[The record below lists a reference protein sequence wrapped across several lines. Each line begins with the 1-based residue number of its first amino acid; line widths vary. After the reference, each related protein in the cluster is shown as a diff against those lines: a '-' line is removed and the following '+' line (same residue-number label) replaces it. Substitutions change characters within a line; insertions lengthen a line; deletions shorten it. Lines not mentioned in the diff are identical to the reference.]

1 MITAIIFTKD
11 RAAQLDLLFQSIQKN
26 SRQLFSEIRVSY
38 LASNEDYAN
47 GYKKLISEYG
57 DFATFTKRGDFCTDS
72 KNIVQTDTKLLCFF
86 TDDDIVY
93 KKVTVRVAEICS
105 FFDELEVGCLSLRLG
120 RNTVIQNLVTKEQTN
135 CPTYIANYDNKFL
148 VWDRNLVPGN
158 SNYNYPL
165 SIDGHIFR
173 TKTILNMV
181 KSFESEHP
189 NDFEGK
195 LQNYRSLI
203 SPLMSSLEQSCVVGV
218 PINKV
223 NDKVGNEH
231 GNLYPQSQ
239 EEFNK
244 KYLEGKR
251 IILDKIE
258 FLNVLGT
265 HQEFVLPME

>member
-1 MITAIIFTKD
+1 MITCVIFSKD
-11 RAAQLDLLFQSIQKN
+11 RSAQLDLLLSSVQKN
-26 SRQLFSEIRVSY
+26 CRHLFSEIRVLY
-38 LASNEDYAN
+38 TASNEDYQRSYDILIEEWKDIAVFHKEQN
-47 GYKKLISEYG
+47 FCEDTKK
-57 DFATFTKRGDFCTDS
+57 
-72 KNIVQTDTKLLCFF
+72 IVQTDTKLLCFF

-93 KKVTVRVAEICS
+93 KKVNVRVSEICS

-148 VWDRNLVPGN
+148 VWDRNLVAGN
-158 SNYNYPL
+158 SNYNYTL
-165 SIDGHIFR
+165 SVDGHIFR

-181 KSFESEHP
+181 KSFEFNHP
-189 NDFEGK
+189 NDFEGG

-251 IILDKIE
+251 IRLDKIE
-258 FLNVLGT
+258 FMNVLGT